1 MKVAVENYRVKDLK
15 VSAELESG
23 HSTREVTTTVT
34 SKTRVFSKGSYVFN
48 MDQPDANFISLALEP
63 EGIDSYVT
71 FNFIPAVK
79 GGELPI
85 YRYMKQ
91 SALPV
96 K

>member
-1 MKVAVENYRVKDLK
+1 
-15 VSAELESG
+15 
-23 HSTREVTTTVT
+23 
-34 SKTRVFSKGSYVFN
+34 